1 MTSSRNIPVRM
12 PEDLYQEIIKNKPA
26 ELKVSTYLLLLLR
39 KGLNAGGEVIPS
51 PVDISIKS
59 VDNAPSGTLIA
70 LLQER
75 IAGLEQQLEAVQ
87 DVVDNAQSIREESNK
102 ALSTIDTTVE
112 LAVQKAVDNCLQFVD
127 TRIQEVVNKEMSEI
141 LGETVAW
148 ES

>member
-59 VDNAPSGTLIA
+59 VDTAPSGTLIA

-75 IAGLEQQLEAVQ
+75 IAGLEEQLEAMQ
-87 DVVDNAQSIREESNK
+87 DIVDNAQSIREEANK
-102 ALSTIDTTVE
+102 AISTIDTTVE
-112 LAVQKAVDNCLQFVD
+112 LAVQRAVDSCTQFVD
-127 TRIQEVVNKEMSEI
+127 TRIQEAINKEMSEI
-141 LGETVAW
+141 LGETVA
-148 ES
+148 